1 MVSDN
6 EFMSGDTFESLELA
20 SNNELS
26 HLIILYNSFE
36 TTINGKKSN
45 YLKENH

>member
-26 HLIILYNSFE
+26 HLIIY
-36 TTINGKKSN
+36 IIV
-45 YLKENH
+45 LKQLLMVKE